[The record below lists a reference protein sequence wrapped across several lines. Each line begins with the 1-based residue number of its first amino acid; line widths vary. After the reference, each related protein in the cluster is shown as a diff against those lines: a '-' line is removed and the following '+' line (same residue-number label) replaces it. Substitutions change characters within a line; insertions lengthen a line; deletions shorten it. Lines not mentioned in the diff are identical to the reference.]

1 MFDGTPLLSPGHPN
15 GAVPWVAFGA
25 IWLGTLLLRHLFKR
39 EWTWTG
45 YAFFKPRL
53 LWGRSLSESGKTAGM
68 LASHFMGI
76 MPFGILLWAHVTAH
90 AAAHA
95 RAADSSSTLW
105 GQSIGLPA
113 AWVHA
118 WANDATGWSAL
129 VTGLALGVM
138 ALGLRLMAA
147 LVGGWVTQLPEV
159 CRMQTET
166 DRLLRNG
173 LAWAVAAVLLIG
185 FIDARGIPDA
195 TWCAHAVGWVW
206 CGFLALKWVR
216 LLQLIRIQSIPI
228 GWGIAYLCTVEIVPT
243 GLLAMGILAAGN

>member
-1 MFDGTPLLSPGHPN
+1 MFDGTPLHPDHPT
-15 GAVPWVAFGA
+15 GAVPWAAFGA
-25 IWLGTLLLRHLFKR
+25 IWLGTLLIRHGFKR

-53 LWGRSLSESGKTAGM
+53 LWGRSISESGKTAGM

-76 MPFGILLWAHVTAH
+76 MPFGVLIWSHVTAH
-90 AAAHA
+90 AAANA
-95 RAADSSSTLW
+95 RMADASSVPW

-113 AWVHA
+113 AWVQA
-118 WANDATGWSAL
+118 WAHDTTGWSAWGA
-129 VTGLALGVM
+129 GLLLGLTALGV
-138 ALGLRLMAA
+138 RLMAA
-147 LVGGWVTQLPEV
+147 TVGGWVTQLPEA

-185 FIDARGIPDA
+185 FVDARGIPDA
-195 TWCAHAVGWVW
+195 GWCAHAVGWVW
-206 CGFLALKWVR
+206 CGFLGWKGVR

>member
-45 YAFFKPRL
+45 YAFFNPRL

-76 MPFGILLWAHVTAH
+76 MPFGILLWAHVTTH